1 MAFQSSDPSVTAF
14 MVATSPPTTAAAP
27 APATPSRAVRMLG
40 RYQLMRLLGK
50 SAQTMLW
57 LALDTRGDI
66 EVMLALPRVQP
77 PDPDAL
83 GAWVAR
89 VGRTGRL
96 KHPKL
101 ARVLDVGEHERWPFA
116 VYERNQLVTW
126 GERLTPKG
134 LPAPELT
141 AWSMQVLQGLAFAHE
156 AGSAHR
162 DLQPWSLLV
171 DDAGNVKLLGLE
183 IVDADSFA
191 KSFISG
197 MTADADG
204 HQAAMD
210 ERRMQRLA
218 AEIDVLAFG
227 LVMHQVLAGNA
238 PLDEADVAKM
248 VGRLPPFGHDMVR
261 LPWTVPRPIPEPLRA
276 IVNRATDRQERQRYR
291 SARTFERALDGW
303 LQSTSD
309 QDAGPIT
316 LLLGRMRS
324 VGLLPAMPG
333 GADRAARIAM
343 LESGHTNELSSVVLQ
358 DFALAFE
365 MVRMVNFAQSQAGNS
380 GSGAVLAIHR
390 AIAMV
395 GLDGVR
401 QAALSLRP
409 WPGPLNDEAA
419 NALSALMGRVKR
431 AGDIAR
437 ALQPAG
443 YDQEVVYLIT
453 ALQNLGWLVV
463 QYHFPDEAAQIRRL
477 MQPVAAAKAGDPD
490 EQGMSAEGA
499 SFAVLGIDID
509 ALGAAVM
516 HHWGLD
522 EGVQHMVR
530 RAPPT
535 GPIHTP
541 SSDVDMLRLVAS
553 CANDVLDAV
562 ALPSRQAIAALQRV
576 AQRYGRALDITL
588 KDIQDAL
595 QPPAPKTDRADA

>member
-1 MAFQSSDPSVTAF
+1 
-14 MVATSPPTTAAAP
+14 MVATSPPTANAAAP
-27 APATPSRAVRMLG
+27 ATPNRAVRMLG
-40 RYQLMRLLGK
+40 RYQLLRLLGK

-57 LALDTRGDI
+57 LALDSQGDV
-66 EVMLALPRVQP
+66 EVMVALPRTQP
-77 PDPDAL
+77 PDPDEL
-83 GAWVAR
+83 SAWVAR

-101 ARVLDVGEHERWPFA
+101 ARLLDVGEHERWPYA
-116 VYERNQLVTW
+116 VYERGAFVTW
-126 GERLTPKG
+126 SEKLTAKG
-134 LPAPELT
+134 LPGAELT
-141 AWSMQVLQGLAFAHE
+141 QWSVQILQGLAFGHE
-156 AGSAHR
+156 AGAAHR
-162 DLQPWSLLV
+162 DLQPYSLLV
-171 DDAGNVKLLGLE
+171 DDSGNAKLLGLE
-183 IVDADSFA
+183 IVDAHSFA
-191 KSFISG
+191 LAFAHLA
-197 MTADADG
+197 ADSDG
-204 HQAAMD
+204 QQAATD

-227 LVMHQVLAGNA
+227 LVMHHVLAGTP
-238 PLDEADVAKM
+238 PLDEPDVAKA
-248 VGRLPPFGHDMVR
+248 VGRLPPFGHEMVR
-261 LPWTVPRPIPEPLRA
+261 LPWTVPHPIAEPLRA

-303 LQSTSD
+303 LQASRD
-309 QDAGPIT
+309 KDAGPIT
-316 LLLGRMRS
+316 LLLGRMRG

-343 LESGHTNELSSVVLQ
+343 LETGHTHELSSVVLQ
-358 DFALAFE
+358 DFALSFE
-365 MVRMVNFAQSQAGNS
+365 LVRMVNFAQSQAGNS

-419 NALSALMGRVKR
+419 NALNALMLRVKR
-431 AGDIAR
+431 AGAIAR

-443 YDQEVVYLIT
+443 YDKEVVFLIT

-463 QYHFPDEAAQIRRL
+463 QYHFPEEAASIRRL
-477 MQPVAAAKAGDPD
+477 MQPVASQKPDEPD

-553 CANDVLDAV
+553 CANEVLDAV
-562 ALPSRQAIAALQRV
+562 AMPSRQAIAAVQRV

-595 QPPAPKTDRADA
+595 QPPSTKSDRTDA

>member
-1 MAFQSSDPSVTAF
+1 
-14 MVATSPPTTAAAP
+14 MVATVPPTAAAAARP
-27 APATPSRAVRMLG
+27 APPNRAVRMLG
-40 RYQLMRLLGK
+40 RYQLLRLIGK
-50 SAQTMLW
+50 SEQTMLW
-57 LALDTRGDI
+57 LAIDGQGDA
-66 EVMLALPRVQP
+66 EVMVALPRLQP

-89 VGRTGRL
+89 VGRSARL

-101 ARVLDVGEHERWPFA
+101 VRVLDVGEHERWPYA
-116 VYERNQLVTW
+116 VYERGGFVTW
-126 GERLTPKG
+126 GERLTSKG
-134 LPAPELT
+134 LPGPELT
-141 AWSMQVLQGLAFAHE
+141 QWSVQILQGLAFAHE
-156 AGSAHR
+156 GGAAHR
-162 DLQPWSLLV
+162 DLQPYSLLV
-171 DDAGNVKLLGLE
+171 DDNGNAKLLGLE
-183 IVDADSFA
+183 IVDPHVFA
-191 KSFISG
+191 QTFAHLP
-197 MTADADG
+197 ADANG
-204 HQAAMD
+204 HHAAMD

-218 AEIDVLAFG
+218 AETDVLAFG
-227 LVMHQVLAGNA
+227 LVMHQVLAGVA
-238 PLDEADVAKM
+238 PLDEPDVAKV
-248 VGRLPPFGHDMVR
+248 VGRMPPFGHEMVR
-261 LPWTVPRPIPEPLRA
+261 LPWTVPHPVAEPLRA

-303 LQSTSD
+303 LQASRD

-333 GADRAARIAM
+333 GADRAARLAL
-343 LESGHTNELSSVVLQ
+343 LETGHTHELSSVVLQ
-358 DFALAFE
+358 DFALSFE
-365 MVRMVNFAQSQAGNS
+365 LVRMVNFAQSQAGNS

-419 NALSALMGRVKR
+419 NALNTLMGRVKR
-431 AGDIAR
+431 AGAIAR

-453 ALQNLGWLVV
+453 SLQNLGWLVV

-477 MQPVAAAKAGDPD
+477 MQPVASDKPGEPD

-522 EGVQHMVR
+522 DGVQQMVR

-541 SSDVDMLRLVAS
+541 TSDVDMLRLVAS

-562 ALPSRQAIAALQRV
+562 ALAPRQSATALQRV

-595 QPPAPKTDRADA
+595 QPPSAARPDRADA

>member
-1 MAFQSSDPSVTAF
+1 
-14 MVATSPPTTAAAP
+14 MVATVPPIAAA
-27 APATPSRAVRMLG
+27 ARSATPNRAVRMLG
-40 RYQLMRLLGK
+40 RYQLLRLLGK

-57 LALDTRGDI
+57 LALDTQGDI
-66 EVMLALPRVQP
+66 EVMVALPRAQP

-83 GAWVAR
+83 GAWLAR
-89 VGRTGRL
+89 VGRTARL

-101 ARVLDVGEHERWPFA
+101 VRVLDVGDHERWPYA
-116 VYERNQLVTW
+116 VYERAGFVTW
-126 GERLTPKG
+126 GEKLTSKG
-134 LPAPELT
+134 MPGAELT
-141 AWSMQVLQGLAFAHE
+141 QWSVQILQGLAFAHE

-162 DLQPWSLLV
+162 DLQPYSLLV
-171 DDAGNVKLLGLE
+171 DDNGNAKLLGLE

-191 KSFISG
+191 KSFIHLP
-197 MTADADG
+197 ADGDG

-238 PLDEADVAKM
+238 PLDEPDVAAV
-248 VGRLPPFGHDMVR
+248 VGRLPPFGHEMVR
-261 LPWTVPRPIPEPLRA
+261 LPWTVPHPIAEPLRA

-303 LQSTSD
+303 LQASRD

-324 VGLLPAMPG
+324 VGLLPASPG
-333 GADRAARIAM
+333 GADRAARLAM
-343 LESGHTNELSSVVLQ
+343 LETGHTHELSSVVLQ

-365 MVRMVNFAQSQAGNS
+365 LVRMVNFAQSQAGHN

-401 QAALSLRP
+401 QAALSLRA
-409 WPGPLNDEAA
+409 WPGPLNNEAA
-419 NALSALMGRVKR
+419 NALTALILRVKR
-431 AGDIAR
+431 AGNIAR

-477 MQPVAAAKAGDPD
+477 MAPVASQKAGEPD

-509 ALGAAVM
+509 ALGSAVM

-541 SSDVDMLRLVAS
+541 TSDVDMLRLVAS

-562 ALPSRQAIAALQRV
+562 ALPSRQAVPAVQRV
-576 AQRYGRALDITL
+576 AQRYGRALSISL

-595 QPPAPKTDRADA
+595 QPPSPKPDRNAE

>member
-1 MAFQSSDPSVTAF
+1 
-14 MVATSPPTTAAAP
+14 MVATIPPTAAP
-27 APATPSRAVRMLG
+27 AAPPATPNRAVRTLG

-57 LALDTRGDI
+57 LAQDSRGDV
-66 EVMLALPRVQP
+66 EVMLAMPRARPV
-77 PDPDAL
+77 DPDAL
-83 GAWVAR
+83 SAWTAR
-89 VGRTGRL
+89 VSRTGRL

-101 ARVLDVGEHERWPFA
+101 ARLLDVGEHERWPFA
-116 VYERNQLVTW
+116 VYERENFVTW

-134 LPAPELT
+134 MPGAELT
-141 AWSMQVLQGLAFAHE
+141 QWSVQVLQGLAFAHE

-162 DLQPWSLLV
+162 DLQPYSLLV

-183 IVDADSFA
+183 IVDAEAFA
-191 KSFISG
+191 TSFISPA
-197 MTADADG
+197 TDADG

-218 AEIDVLAFG
+218 AEIDVLSFG
-227 LVMHQVLAGNA
+227 LLMHQVLAGNA
-238 PLDEADVAKM
+238 PLDEPDVAKV
-248 VGRLPPFGHDMVR
+248 VGRLPPFGHEMVR
-261 LPWTVPRPIPEPLRA
+261 LPWTVPHPIAEPLRA

-303 LQSTSD
+303 LQASRD

-333 GADRAARIAM
+333 GADRAARLAM
-343 LESGHTNELSSVVLQ
+343 LETGHTHELSSVVLQ
-358 DFALAFE
+358 DFALSFE
-365 MVRMVNFAQSQAGNS
+365 LLRMVNFAQSQAGHS

-401 QAALSLRP
+401 QAALSLRK

-419 NALSALMGRVKR
+419 NALTALINRVRR
-431 AGDIAR
+431 AGNIAR
-437 ALQPAG
+437 ELQPAG
-443 YDQEVVYLIT
+443 YDQEVVFLIT

-477 MQPVAAAKAGDPD
+477 MQPVPAEKAGEPD
-490 EQGMSAEGA
+490 EQGMTGEGA
-499 SFAVLGIDID
+499 SFAVLGVDID

-522 EGVQHMVR
+522 DGVQHMVR

-541 SSDVDMLRLVAS
+541 TSDVDMLRLVAS

-562 ALPSRQAIAALQRV
+562 ALPSRQAIAAVQRV

-595 QPPAPKTDRADA
+595 QPPAKPGDRTDA

>member
-1 MAFQSSDPSVTAF
+1 
-14 MVATSPPTTAAAP
+14 MVATAPSPAAA
-27 APATPSRAVRMLG
+27 ARPATPNRAVRMLG
-40 RYQLMRLLGK
+40 RYQLLRLLGK
-50 SAQTMLW
+50 SAQSMLW
-57 LALDTRGDI
+57 LALDTNGDI
-66 EVMLALPRVQP
+66 EVMVALPRVQP

-83 GAWVAR
+83 GAWTAR
-89 VGRTGRL
+89 VGRTARL
-96 KHPKL
+96 KHPRL
-101 ARVLDVGEHERWPFA
+101 ARLLDVSDHERWPYA
-116 VYERNQLVTW
+116 VYEREQFVTW
-126 GERLTPKG
+126 GEKLTSKG
-134 LPAPELT
+134 LPGQELT
-141 AWSMQVLQGLAFAHE
+141 AWSVQVLQGLAFAHE

-162 DLQPWSLLV
+162 DLQPHSLLV

-191 KSFISG
+191 KSFVS
-197 MTADADG
+197 TVPDVDG

-227 LVMHQVLAGNA
+227 LVMHQVLAGNV
-238 PLDEADVAKM
+238 PLDEPDVARV
-248 VGRLPPFGHDMVR
+248 VGRLPPFGHEMVR
-261 LPWTVPRPIPEPLRA
+261 LPWTVPRPIAEPLRA

-291 SARTFERALDGW
+291 SARTFERALEGW
-303 LQSTSD
+303 LEATSD

-333 GADRAARIAM
+333 GAERAARLAM
-343 LESGHTNELSSVVLQ
+343 LEASHTHELSSVVLQ
-358 DFALAFE
+358 DFALSFE

-419 NALSALMGRVKR
+419 NALNALMGRVKR
-431 AGDIAR
+431 AGAVAPTR
-437 ALQPAG
+437 QPAG
-443 YDQEVVYLIT
+443 YDPEVVYLIT

-477 MQPVAAAKAGDPD
+477 MQPVASQKAGEPD
-490 EQGMSAEGA
+490 EQGMTSEGA

-509 ALGAAVM
+509 ALGSAVM

-522 EGVQHMVR
+522 DGVQQMVR

-541 SSDVDMLRLVAS
+541 TSDVDMLRLVAS

-562 ALPSRQAIAALQRV
+562 ALPSRQAIPAVQRV

-595 QPPAPKTDRADA
+595 QPPSAKPDRTDA

>member
-1 MAFQSSDPSVTAF
+1 
-14 MVATSPPTTAAAP
+14 MVATVPPTAAA
-27 APATPSRAVRMLG
+27 AARPATPNRAVRMLG
-40 RYQLMRLLGK
+40 RYQLLRLLGK

-57 LALDTRGDI
+57 LAIDSHGDA
-66 EVMLALPRVQP
+66 EVMVALPRAQP
-77 PDPDAL
+77 ADPDEL

-101 ARVLDVGEHERWPFA
+101 ARLLDVGEFERWPYA
-116 VYERNQLVTW
+116 VYERGAYVTW
-126 GERLTPKG
+126 AERLTSKG
-134 LPAPELT
+134 LPGAELT
-141 AWSMQVLQGLAFAHE
+141 QWSVQVLQGLAFAHE

-162 DLQPWSLLV
+162 DLQPYSLLV
-171 DDAGNVKLLGLE
+171 DDNGSVQLLGLE
-183 IVDADSFA
+183 IVDAHSFA
-191 KSFISG
+191 QSFAHLA
-197 MTADADG
+197 ADADG
-204 HQAAMD
+204 QQAATD

-227 LVMHQVLAGNA
+227 LVMHQALAGSA
-238 PLDEADVAKM
+238 PLEEPDIAKV
-248 VGRLPPFGHDMVR
+248 VGRLPPFGHEMVR
-261 LPWTVPRPIPEPLRA
+261 LPWTVPHPIAEPLRA

-303 LQSTSD
+303 LEASRD

-324 VGLLPAMPG
+324 VGLLPASPG
-333 GADRAARIAM
+333 GADRAARLAL
-343 LESGHTNELSSVVLQ
+343 LESGHTHELSSVVLQ
-358 DFALAFE
+358 DFALSFE
-365 MVRMVNFAQSQAGNS
+365 LIRMVNFAQSQAGHS

-419 NALSALMGRVKR
+419 NALTALMLRVKR
-431 AGDIAR
+431 AGAMAR

-443 YDQEVVYLIT
+443 YDQEVVFLIT

-477 MQPVAAAKAGDPD
+477 MQPVASQKEGEPD
-490 EQGMSAEGA
+490 EQGMSAEAA

-509 ALGAAVM
+509 ALGSAVM

-522 EGVQHMVR
+522 DGVQHMVR

-541 SSDVDMLRLVAS
+541 TSDVDMLRLVAS

-562 ALPSRQAIAALQRV
+562 ALPSRQAVPAVQRV

-595 QPPAPKTDRADA
+595 QPPSSKPDRMDA